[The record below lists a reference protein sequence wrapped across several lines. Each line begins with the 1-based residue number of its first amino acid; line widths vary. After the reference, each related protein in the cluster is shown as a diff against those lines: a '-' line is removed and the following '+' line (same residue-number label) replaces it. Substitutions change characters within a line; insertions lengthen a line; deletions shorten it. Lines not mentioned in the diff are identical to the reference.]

1 MIAVSIIIPVGA
13 KHHVFVD
20 TAVASCLWQTVKQ
33 FEVILIN
40 DGGQDFHTY
49 DDARIITVDGPNR
62 HIPFGEQHG
71 NRAAMARNWGIR
83 HARGEYLVFLDAD
96 DYLLPTALE
105 TLLRGQITHNSYYTY
120 SGHFVDGRHMRPPDY
135 DQQRQQVFNL
145 HPVTALVPR
154 DAVMKVGGFDE
165 HAPGWEDWTLWLR
178 LAIAGYCG
186 EYVNGP
192 IFVYQ
197 YTQSINH
204 VIDVA
209 GGADLM
215 AQVIK
220 PYQDEQGAI
229 KMAKCCGGGSDRR
242 IATAA
247 VDMLPAIPVS
257 ADGSVIL
264 EYIGPMQGAFML
276 RHPVS
281 GRTYKA
287 GRNPSVRHVSV
298 PPEDAD
304 YLLQFNTFRRVMPS
318 PEYVDPPVYQ
328 PNSTGMQVP
337 ALTPLTPLTPIT
349 QEAQPAP
356 APQPAQEAPQAT
368 EPAEVP
374 QSLTNPDPAAVAAFM
389 AEIGAAMPQVAAQF
403 ATQQTVQAPVK
414 RGRRAT
420 E

>member
-1 MIAVSIIIPVGA
+1 MIAVSVIIPVGA
-13 KHHVFVD
+13 KHHDFVS

-40 DGGQDFHTY
+40 DGGRDFDVY
-49 DDARIITVDGPNR
+49 DDARIITVDSPNR
-62 HIPFGEQHG
+62 HIPYGEQEN
-71 NRAAMARNWGIR
+71 NRAAVARNHGIR
-83 HARGEYLVFLDAD
+83 YARGEYLVFLDAD

-105 TLLRGQITHNSYYTY
+105 TLLRGQITHNAYYSYSSHY
-120 SGHFVDGRHMRPPDY
+120 VDRRHMRPPDY
-135 DQQRQQVFNL
+135 DQQRQQIFNL
-145 HPVTALVPR
+145 HPITALVPR
-154 DAVMKVGGFDE
+154 VAVMAVGGFDE

-197 YTQSINH
+197 YNQSINH

-209 GGADLM
+209 GGAELM

-220 PYQDEQGAI
+220 PYQDDKGAI

-242 IATAA
+242 IASAA
-247 VDMLPAIPVS
+247 VSTLPEIPVS

-281 GRTYKA
+281 NRNYKA
-287 GRNPSVRHVSV
+287 GRNPSVRHVAV
-298 PPEDAD
+298 PPEDVE
-304 YLLQFNTFRRVMPS
+304 YLLSMNTFRRVMPS

-328 PNSTGMQVP
+328 PKSTGMQVQ
-337 ALTPLTPLTPIT
+337 PLTPLTPIT
-349 QEAQPAP
+349 QDAP
-356 APQPAQEAPQAT
+356 PIAQEAPQAP
-368 EPAEVP
+368 EPVAVA
-374 QSLTNPDPAAVAAFM
+374 QSLTNPDPAAMAAFM
-389 AEIGAAMPQVAAQF
+389 AEIGAAMPTVAAQF
-403 ATQQTVQAPVK
+403 TTPAEPPAPVK
-414 RGRRAT
+414 RGRRASQ
-420 E
+420 